1 MLVGAEVIR
10 TALSWLGR
18 QGTRA
23 IGVSIVI
30 GILFPWIGQWCKP
43 FVSAAVFI
51 LLCTAFM
58 QVDGAA
64 AKSFLRRPALVIW
77 ATVWTSLI
85 VPAIFGLCLCFLGL
99 DISEPELFLA
109 LMLQAVASPIMS
121 APALAMIMG
130 LESTIVLMILIFS
143 TALVPL
149 TAPLFTLVFI
159 GPVLSLSSLDL
170 ASRLFYILGGA
181 AAGGIFM
188 RKVVGGP
195 ALERNNEVI
204 NGFNIIVLFFFVAAV
219 MESVGVRILADPITT
234 IRFMI
239 LAFVI
244 FFTVMALSSAV
255 FLFAGRKRALSIGL
269 MVSQRNMALMLAAT
283 GSTLPDLAWLYFA
296 FAQFPI
302 FLSPQLLSPL
312 IRHLLQHE
320 SSLT

>member
-1 MLVGAEVIR
+1 MQFVSETIR
-10 TALSWLGR
+10 TTLTWLGR

-30 GILFPWIGQWCKP
+30 GITFPWIGQWCRP

-64 AKSFLRRPALVIW
+64 ARGFLRRPSLVIW

-85 VPAIFGLCLCFLGL
+85 VPAIFGVCLRFLGL
-99 DISEPELFLA
+99 DISDPELFIA

-159 GPVLSLSSLDL
+159 GPALSITSLEL
-170 ASRLFYILGGA
+170 ASRLFFILGGA
-181 AAGGIFM
+181 AVTGICIG
-188 RKVVGGP
+188 KVVGTS
-195 ALERNNEVI
+195 ALERNSEAI

-219 MESVGVRILADPITT
+219 MESVGVRILADPGTT
-234 IRFMI
+234 IRFMV
-239 LAFVI
+239 LAFAV
-244 FFTVMALSSAV
+244 FFTVMALTSTV

-302 FLSPQLLSPL
+302 FLSPQLLTPL
-312 IRHLLQHE
+312 IRRLLKHDR
-320 SSLT
+320 L